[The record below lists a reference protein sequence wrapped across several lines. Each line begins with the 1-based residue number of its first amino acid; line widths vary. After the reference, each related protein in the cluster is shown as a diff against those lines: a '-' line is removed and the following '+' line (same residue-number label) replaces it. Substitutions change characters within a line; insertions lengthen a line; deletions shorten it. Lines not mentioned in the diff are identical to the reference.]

1 MSLPVY
7 LDLNI
12 YKEKLSTIKP
22 FKLIGFIHTV
32 TGLTVESLGPTASV
46 GEVCRVYSSAG
57 EEEFLAEVVGF
68 KGDKLI
74 LMPIG
79 KINGIKPGM
88 KVTPLGKPLSVKV
101 NPNILGRV
109 LDALGNPID
118 EKEPIID
125 GMEYP
130 LDNMPPHPLK
140 RTRINEVLSVGVKA
154 IDGLLTCGKGQR
166 IGIFAGS
173 GVGKSTLL
181 GMIARHSKADVSVI
195 ALIGE
200 RGREVRDF
208 IEKSLGDEG
217 LRRSVVVVAT
227 SDQPPLLRLK
237 AAFTATAIAEYF
249 RDMGK
254 DVILLMDSVTR
265 FAMAQRE
272 IGLASGEPPTTKG
285 YTPSVFALLPTLLER
300 AGNSDKGSITG
311 FYTVLVEADDM
322 NEPIA
327 DAVRAILDGHIVLSR
342 NIAMENRY
350 PPIDVLS
357 SVSRVMPDI
366 VSREHMKI
374 ANKMREIMSIYMQAR
389 DLIQIGAY
397 VDGTDPRV
405 DSAKKLIYDIY
416 SFLSQDIE
424 EKFSLEDVLTRM
436 KEIVERYGY

>member
-1 MSLPVY
+1 
-7 LDLNI
+7 
-12 YKEKLSTIKP
+12 
-22 FKLIGFIHTV
+22 
-32 TGLTVESLGPTASV
+32 
-46 GEVCRVYSSAG
+46 
-57 EEEFLAEVVGF
+57 
-68 KGDKLI
+68 
-74 LMPIG
+74 MPIG

-125 GMEYP
+125 GMEYS

-424 EKFSLEDVLTRM
+424 EKFSLEDALTRM

>member
-1 MSLPVY
+1 MSSLIA
-7 LDLNI
+7 LDLSR
-12 YKEKLSTIKP
+12 YKEKIDSIRP
-22 FKLIGFIHTV
+22 FKFIGFIDMV
-32 TGLTVESLGPTASV
+32 SGLTVESIGPVASV
-46 GEVCRVYSSAG
+46 GELCRIYSESG
-57 EEEFLAEVVGF
+57 EEFFAEVIGF
-68 KGDKLI
+68 RQNKLI

-79 KINGIKPGM
+79 KTSGIKPGLR
-88 KVTPLGKPLSVKV
+88 VSPLGRSLSIKV
-101 NPNILGRV
+101 NPDILGRV
-109 LDALGNPID
+109 FDALGNPID
-118 EKEPIID
+118 D
-125 GMEYP
+125 GNSILEGLEYP
-130 LDNMPPHPLK
+130 LDNTPPHPLK
-140 RTRINEVLSVGVKA
+140 RARITGILSVGVKA
-154 IDGLLTCGKGQR
+154 IDSLLTCGRGQR

-181 GMIARHSKADVSVI
+181 GMIARHSKADVNVI

-208 IEKSLGDEG
+208 IEKSLGEEG
-217 LRRSVVVVAT
+217 LGRSVVVVAT
-227 SDQPPLLRLK
+227 SDQPPILRLK

-254 DVILLMDSVTR
+254 NVILLMDSVTR

-272 IGLASGEPPTTKG
+272 IGLAGGEPPTTKG

-300 AGNSDKGSITG
+300 AGNSDKGSITA

-342 NIAMENRY
+342 SIAMENRY

-366 VSREHMKI
+366 VSKEHMKA
-374 ANKMREIMSIYMQAR
+374 ANKMKEIMSVYMEAR

-397 VDGTDPRV
+397 VSGTDPRV
-405 DSAKKLIYDIY
+405 DSAKELIYDIY
-416 SFLSQDIE
+416 EFLSQDIE
-424 EKFSLEDVLTRM
+424 EECSFDESINRM
-436 KEIVERYGY
+436 LEIVRRYAF

>member
-1 MSLPVY
+1 MSSLIA
-7 LDLNI
+7 LDLSK
-12 YKEKLSTIKP
+12 YKEEINNIRP
-22 FKLIGFIHTV
+22 FKFIGSIDMV
-32 TGLTVESLGPTASV
+32 SGLTVESIGPVASV
-46 GEVCRVYSSAG
+46 GELCRIYSESG
-57 EEEFLAEVVGF
+57 EEFFAEVIGF
-68 KGDKLI
+68 RQNRLI

-79 KINGIKPGM
+79 KTSGIKPGLR
-88 KVTPLGKPLSVKV
+88 VSPLGRSLSIKV
-101 NPNILGRV
+101 NPDILGRIF
-109 LDALGNPID
+109 DALGNPID
-118 EKEPIID
+118 D
-125 GMEYP
+125 GNSILEGVEYS
-130 LDNMPPHPLK
+130 LDNIPPHPLK
-140 RTRINEVLSVGVKA
+140 RARITDILPVGVKA
-154 IDGLLTCGKGQR
+154 IDSLLTCGRGQR

-181 GMIARHSKADVSVI
+181 GMIARHSKVDVNVI

-208 IEKSLGDEG
+208 IEKSLGEEG
-217 LRRSVVVVAT
+217 LGRSVVVVAT
-227 SDQPPLLRLK
+227 SDQPPILRLK

-254 DVILLMDSVTR
+254 NVILLMDSVTR

-272 IGLASGEPPTTKG
+272 IGLAGGEPPTTKG

-300 AGNSDKGSITG
+300 AGNSDKGSITA

-342 NIAMENRY
+342 SIAMENRY

-366 VSREHMKI
+366 VSKEHMKA
-374 ANKMREIMSIYMQAR
+374 ANKMKEIMSVYMEAR

-397 VDGTDPRV
+397 VSGTDPRV
-405 DSAKKLIYDIY
+405 DSAKELIYDIY
-416 SFLSQDIE
+416 EFLSQDIE
-424 EKFSLEDVLTRM
+424 EECSFDESINRM
-436 KEIVERYGY
+436 LEIVRRYAF

>member
-1 MSLPVY
+1 MSSLIA
-7 LDLNI
+7 LDLSR
-12 YKEKLSTIKP
+12 YKEKIDSIRP
-22 FKLIGFIHTV
+22 FKFIGFIDMV
-32 TGLTVESLGPTASV
+32 SGLTVESIGPVASV
-46 GEVCRVYSSAG
+46 GELCRIYSESG
-57 EEEFLAEVVGF
+57 EEFFAEVIGF
-68 KGDKLI
+68 RQNKLI

-79 KINGIKPGM
+79 KTSGIKPGLR
-88 KVTPLGKPLSVKV
+88 VSPLGRSLSIKV
-101 NPNILGRV
+101 NPDILGRIF
-109 LDALGNPID
+109 DALGNPID
-118 EKEPIID
+118 D
-125 GMEYP
+125 GNSILEGVEYS
-130 LDNMPPHPLK
+130 LDNIPPHPLK
-140 RTRINEVLSVGVKA
+140 RARITDILPVGVKA
-154 IDGLLTCGKGQR
+154 IDSLLTCGRGQR

-181 GMIARHSKADVSVI
+181 GMIARHSKVDVNVI

-208 IEKSLGDEG
+208 IEKSLGEEG
-217 LRRSVVVVAT
+217 LGRSVVVVAT
-227 SDQPPLLRLK
+227 SDQPPILRLK

-254 DVILLMDSVTR
+254 NVILLMDSVTR

-272 IGLASGEPPTTKG
+272 IGLAGGEPPTTKG

-300 AGNSDKGSITG
+300 AGNSDKGSITA

-342 NIAMENRY
+342 SIAMENRY

-366 VSREHMKI
+366 VSKEHMKA
-374 ANKMREIMSIYMQAR
+374 ANKMKEIMSVYMEAR

-397 VDGTDPRV
+397 VSGTDPRV
-405 DSAKKLIYDIY
+405 DSAKELIYGIY
-416 SFLSQDIE
+416 EFLSQDIE
-424 EKFSLEDVLTRM
+424 EECSFDQSINRM
-436 KEIVERYGY
+436 LEIVRRYAF

>member
-1 MSLPVY
+1 MSSLIA
-7 LDLNI
+7 LDLSK
-12 YKEKLSTIKP
+12 YKEEINNIRP
-22 FKLIGFIHTV
+22 FKFIGSIDMV
-32 TGLTVESLGPTASV
+32 SGLTVESIGPVASV
-46 GEVCRVYSSAG
+46 GELCRIYSESG
-57 EEEFLAEVVGF
+57 EEFFAEVIGF
-68 KGDKLI
+68 RQNRLI

-79 KINGIKPGM
+79 KTSGIKPGLR
-88 KVTPLGKPLSVKV
+88 VSPLGRSLSIKV
-101 NPNILGRV
+101 NPDILGRIF
-109 LDALGNPID
+109 DALGNPID
-118 EKEPIID
+118 D
-125 GMEYP
+125 GNSILEGVEYS
-130 LDNMPPHPLK
+130 LDNTPPHPLK
-140 RTRINEVLSVGVKA
+140 RARITDILPVGVKA
-154 IDGLLTCGKGQR
+154 IDSLLTCGRGQR

-181 GMIARHSKADVSVI
+181 GMIARHSKADVNVI

-208 IEKSLGDEG
+208 IEESLGEEG
-217 LRRSVVVVAT
+217 LGRSVVVVAT
-227 SDQPPLLRLK
+227 SDQPPILRLK

-254 DVILLMDSVTR
+254 NVILLMDSVTR

-272 IGLASGEPPTTKG
+272 IGLAGGEPPTTKG

-300 AGNSDKGSITG
+300 AGNSDKGSITA

-342 NIAMENRY
+342 SIAMENRY

-366 VSREHMKI
+366 VSKEHMKA
-374 ANKMREIMSIYMQAR
+374 ANKMKEIMSVYMEAR

-397 VDGTDPRV
+397 VSGTDPRV
-405 DSAKKLIYDIY
+405 DSAKELIYTIY
-416 SFLSQDIE
+416 EFLSQDIE
-424 EKFSLEDVLTRM
+424 EECSFDQSINRM
-436 KEIVERYGY
+436 LEIVRRYAF